1 MTLFQKKEKAKQQ
14 SHMNWVLKMIEDGQ
28 EAHLPTRNV
37 AATKHAASSKREC
50 VSERERANERECVRI
65 WLHCMLPIKRLLL
78 AGGSVRENERE
89 TERVCVCVCV
99 WISLRATLLP
109 RNTLPSASVGERDR
123 ERQRKGERG
132 CVCVCVC

>member
-50 VSERERANERECVRI
+50 VSKKERANGRECVRI
-65 WLHCMLPIKRLLL
+65 WLLCVLPTKRLLL
-78 AGGSVRENERE
+78 AGWSVRENERE
-89 TERVCVCVCV
+89 TERESVCVCVCV

-109 RNTLPSASVGERDR
+109 RKTMPSASVSE
-123 ERQRKGERG
+123 
-132 CVCVCVC
+132 